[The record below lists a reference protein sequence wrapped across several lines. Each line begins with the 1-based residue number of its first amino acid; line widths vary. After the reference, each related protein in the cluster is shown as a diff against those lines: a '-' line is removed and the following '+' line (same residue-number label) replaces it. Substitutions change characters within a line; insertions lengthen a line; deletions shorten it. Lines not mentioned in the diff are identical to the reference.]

1 MDPLGGGMPANMFS
15 SDPQQMSDMVRQ
27 MRSNPMVQV
36 MLNNPELLREALH
49 NNPAIR
55 QVRNARGCAYRAFIP
70 QIMDANPQVAQM
82 LLRPHHAA

>member
-1 MDPLGGGMPANMFS
+1 MDPLGGGVPTGMFS

-55 QVRNARGCAYRAFIP
+55 QVFGEFAS
-70 QIMDANPQVAQM
+70 
-82 LLRPHHAA
+82 